1 MKKIKTKVFTKKD
14 VMPFNKEEKNRT
26 DEAFNLD
33 RQQIDVLLQAKRAW
47 DNIDHY
53 RKNRIRNRNYTF
65 GKQWN
70 DTVETPDGRVIT
82 EEQYLK
88 EQGKIPLKN
97 NLVRQ
102 MVKNVVGQFRSV
114 QTEPVCVSRDREE
127 QKAGEMMSVA
137 MQYAYQM
144 NHMWEIDGRSMEE
157 FVISGSCFHKIGYGW
172 RNNRMDVWVDSV
184 NPNRIFFNAMEDVR
198 LWDCSLIGELHDVSI
213 ADIIGKFAK
222 GNRNRAKQL
231 RELYSQASR
240 EEISR
245 SFDALTSDHLD
256 NLDFLVSSEPHLC
269 RIIEV
274 WTLENKERLRC
285 HDTMTGDYYKED
297 IERLEEI
304 ETINRQ
310 RIEKATQQ
318 DISAEDVALI
328 ETEWFVDRYWYY
340 RFFSPFGDVLEEG
353 ETPYWHGEHPYVLK
367 LYPLM
372 DGEIHSLVEDIIDQQ
387 RYINRLIT
395 LIDFIMGA
403 SAKGVLLFPE
413 DQIPDGMSIEDV
425 AEQWTRY
432 NGIIL
437 FKPKPGGVL
446 PQQITTNA
454 TNVGA
459 YELLQLQ
466 MRLLQDI
473 SGIHGAMQGQVA
485 TTQTSGVLYAQQTHN
500 SSLNLID
507 LFEAFK
513 SFREERDTKVMKT
526 IQQFYRDSRYL
537 NIAGSV
543 YDKESKMYNP
553 QKVRDIEFDLSICES
568 SANPTFRMASNEL
581 LLELFRMGQ
590 ISLEMMLENGSFPF
604 ADRLLQS
611 IQQAKERMEQ
621 AAQNNSMQA
630 ETGLMQGVNG
640 QAEPMISADIQ
651 AALLQ
656 NTRPEI
662 ALRLQNMIA

>member
-1 MKKIKTKVFTKKD
+1 MEKTEINFSTEGNDSSLGKQKR
-14 VMPFNKEEKNRT
+14 NRT
-26 DEAFNLD
+26 DERFDLD
-33 RQQIDVLLQAKRAW
+33 RSHLDVLLQAKRAW
-47 DNIDHY
+47 DNIEHF
-53 RKNRIRNRNYTF
+53 RKKRCRSRNYTF

-70 DTVETPDGRVIT
+70 DKIETPDGRTIT

-102 MVKNVVGQFRSV
+102 IVKNIVGQFRNV
-114 QTEPVCVSRDREE
+114 QTEPVCISRDREE

-137 MQYAYQM
+137 MQYVYQM
-144 NHMWEIDGRSMEE
+144 NHLWEIDGRTMEE
-157 FVISGSCFHKIGYGW
+157 FVVSGTCFHKIGYGW
-172 RNNRMDVWVDSV
+172 RNNRMDVWVDVV

-198 LWDCSLIGELHDVSI
+198 LWDCTLIGELHDVPI
-213 ADIIGKFAK
+213 ADVVSKFAK
-222 GNRNRAKQL
+222 GSRRRAKQL
-231 RELYSQASR
+231 RELYNQATR

-245 SFDALTSDHLD
+245 SFEALTSDNLD
-256 NLDFLVSSEPHLC
+256 NLDFLIATEPHLC

-285 HDTMTGDYYKED
+285 HDTLTGDYYKEEMERMQE
-297 IERLEEI
+297 IEAINRKRLEEAAQKGI
-304 ETINRQ
+304 AP
-310 RIEKATQQ
+310 EK
-318 DISAEDVALI
+318 VALI
-328 ETEWFVDRYWYY
+328 ETEWFIDRYWYY
-340 RFFSPFGDVLEEG
+340 RFFTPFGHILDEG
-353 ETPYWHGEHPYVLK
+353 ETPYWHGEHPYVFK

-372 DGEIHSLVEDIIDQQ
+372 DGEIHSFVEDIIDQQ

-446 PQQITTNA
+446 PQQISTNA

-459 YELLQLQ
+459 YELLNLQL
-466 MRLLQDI
+466 RLIEDI
-473 SGIHGAMQGQVA
+473 SGIHGAMQGKVA
-485 TTQTSGVLYAQQTHN
+485 TTVTSGVLYAQQTQN

-507 LFEAFK
+507 LFESFK

-526 IQQFYRDSRYL
+526 VQQFYREARYL

-543 YDKESKMYNP
+543 YDQEAKMYNP
-553 QKVRDIEFDLSICES
+553 QKVRDVEFDLSICES
-568 SANPTFRMASNEL
+568 STNPTYRMASNEL
-581 LLELFRMGQ
+581 LMELFRMGQ
-590 ISLEMMLENGSFPF
+590 ISLEMLLENGSFPF
-604 ADRLLQS
+604 ADRVLQS
-611 IQQAKERMEQ
+611 IQQVKEKMQQELLNQ
-621 AAQNNSMQA
+621 QQTMANGYGMQNNA
-630 ETGLMQGVNG
+630 NG
-640 QAEPMISADIQ
+640 QTAQPNTVLSPAPNMPAGIS
-651 AALLQ
+651 
-656 NTRPEI
+656 R
-662 ALRLQNMIA
+662 